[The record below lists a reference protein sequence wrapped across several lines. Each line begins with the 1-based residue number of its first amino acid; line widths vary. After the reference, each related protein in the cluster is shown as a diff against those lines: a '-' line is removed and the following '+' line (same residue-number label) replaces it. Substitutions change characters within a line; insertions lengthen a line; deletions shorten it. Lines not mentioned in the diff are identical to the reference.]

1 MGINYE
7 RYTLNQLEEVTS
19 MAEKGWIH
27 ILYDGLIELIA
38 KEIDIVV
45 TSKGNLIYFRLA
57 DEA

>member
-1 MGINYE
+1 MVIDYTN
-7 RYTLNQLEEVTS
+7 YTLDQLEEVTS
-19 MAEKGWIH
+19 MAEKGWVH

-45 TSKGNLIYFRLA
+45 TSKGNFIYFRLA